1 MQVVNGKDHRKKKCK
16 MYIKIKEELTYL
28 EMFLGTIA
36 IFLIVIVGPAIIGHI
51 ETHYTREDCVVVNI
65 VDDEVI
71 VKDKGDRLWSFYI
84 TEDSELEINDIID
97 IKMFTNYTD
106 DNIDDDEI
114 VDIKIHK
121 KG

>member
-1 MQVVNGKDHRKKKCK
+1 

-28 EMFLGTIA
+28 EMLLGTVA
-36 IFLIVIVGPAIIGHI
+36 IFLIMIVGPAIVGHI
-51 ETHYTREDCVVVNI
+51 ETHYTRKDCVVVNI

-84 TEDSELEINDIID
+84 TEDSELEVNDIID
-97 IKMFTNYTD
+97 VKMFTNYTD
-106 DNIDDDEI
+106 SIIDDDEI

>member
-1 MQVVNGKDHRKKKCK
+1 

-36 IFLIVIVGPAIIGHI
+36 IFLIVIVGPTIIGYI

-84 TEDSELEINDIID
+84 TEDSELEVNDIID
-97 IKMFTNYTD
+97 VKMFTNYTD

>member
-1 MQVVNGKDHRKKKCK
+1 MD
-16 MYIKIKEELTYL
+16 IKIKEELTYL
-28 EMFLGTIA
+28 KMFLVTVA
-36 IFLIVIVGPAIIGHI
+36 MFLIVMVGPAIIGHI

-84 TEDSELEINDIID
+84 TEDSELEVNDIID
-97 IKMFTNYTD
+97 VKMFTNYTD
-106 DNIDDDEI
+106 NNIDDDEI

-121 KG
+121 KS

>member
-1 MQVVNGKDHRKKKCK
+1 MC
-16 MYIKIKEELTYL
+16 IKIKEELTYL
-28 EMFLGTIA
+28 EMFLGTVA

-51 ETHYTREDCVVVNI
+51 ETHYTREDCIVVNI

-97 IKMFTNYTD
+97 VKMFTNYTD

>member
-1 MQVVNGKDHRKKKCK
+1 MN
-16 MYIKIKEELTYL
+16 IKIKEELIYFK
-28 EMFLGTIA
+28 MFLGTVA
-36 IFLIVIVGPAIIGHI
+36 IFLIVMVGPAIIGHI

-97 IKMFTNYTD
+97 VKMFTNYTD

>member
-1 MQVVNGKDHRKKKCK
+1 

-36 IFLIVIVGPAIIGHI
+36 IFLIVIVGPTIIGYI
-51 ETHYTREDCVVVNI
+51 ETHYTREDCVIVNI
-65 VDDEVI
+65 VNDEVI

-84 TEDSELEINDIID
+84 TEDSELEVNDIID
-97 IKMFTNYTD
+97 VKMFTNYTD